1 MPNILCIFCFNSET
15 EKDKKMTS
23 EIEGALQ
30 EILPFLKWHSPFEYK
45 NQVLEHLLG
54 MTGTSDGVSQL
65 SKHLEV
71 NKTLIQL
78 VLEDRS
84 RDIKENAL
92 KILVNLTTLSLTKPI
107 LLELTKK
114 EYIDALL
121 TMILDKTFVAAN
133 YSAMLL
139 SHLTKES
146 DDCQLVFALMNQNN
160 NFSMKAMLDAFCD
173 LKYNENC
180 ELHHIGSVVA
190 NLTLLKEARLMLLDK
205 EGDIIQRLLPFTQ
218 FEQSTVRRYAVAAI
232 IKNCLFETGMN
243 LFFFFSFFLQCT
255 SSFHLFTT
263 FYKCLHIK

>member
-1 MPNILCIFCFNSET
+1 MV
-15 EKDKKMTS
+15 S
-23 EIEGALQ
+23 EIEEALK

-45 NQVLEHLLG
+45 NQVLDHLLG

-71 NKTLIQL
+71 NKALMQL

-84 RDIKENAL
+84 RDIKESGL
-92 KILVNLTTLSLTKPI
+92 KILVNLTTMSLSKPI
-107 LLELTKK
+107 LTELTKK
-114 EYIDALL
+114 ENIDALL
-121 TMILDKTFVAAN
+121 TMTLDKTFVAAN

-139 SHLTKES
+139 SNLTKES
-146 DDCQLVFALMNQNN
+146 DHCQLAFTLMNQNN

-180 ELHHIGSVVA
+180 VLHHIGSLVA

-218 FEQSTVRRYAVAAI
+218 FEQSTVRRHAVAAI
-232 IKNCLFETGMN
+232 IKNCLFETG
-243 LFFFFSFFLQCT
+243 LYSFF
-255 SSFHLFTT
+255 
-263 FYKCLHIK
+263 